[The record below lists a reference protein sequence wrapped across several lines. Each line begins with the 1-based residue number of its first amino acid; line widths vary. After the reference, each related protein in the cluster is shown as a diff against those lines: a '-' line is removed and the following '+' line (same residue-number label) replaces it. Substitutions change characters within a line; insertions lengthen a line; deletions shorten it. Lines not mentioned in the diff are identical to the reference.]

1 MNMSYDE
8 FKALQ
13 EKIDAIARDEPLPQ
27 VNEDSNHKIIMG
39 FIDQW
44 IEAGQPKDYMADLVA
59 YVKKTIP
66 DSKNWNYAAS
76 LINDGVKSYQ
86 DREYGTS
93 SLMGLRGK
101 SMDEDNEYGFQ
112 SWADEEDEEPGTYIY
127 SGFGSGTY
135 YSVSGEKVWVSP
147 QEASAMAEKEGVKF
161 RYIDALD
168 KRSIVAVKDSKTEP
182 VEEAVAGG
190 GVDDLYELLDMGI
203 SKENL
208 FDEWVAYSSS
218 DDIAEFV
225 DHFKQ
230 MYDV

>member
-1 MNMSYDE
+1 MSYDE

-13 EKIDAIARDEPLPQ
+13 EKIDAISRDEPLPQ

-101 SMDEDNEYGFQ
+101 TESQVNEDSIDQDKFDQLNNIFMSLE
-112 SWADEEDEEPGTYIY
+112 SLKADVGELQDLDNTEGAT
-127 SGFGSGTY
+127 GSGDLHDQIATMDKLIEQFY
-135 YSVSGEKVWVSP
+135 QVIDRATSVVP
-147 QEASAMAEKEGVKF
+147 QS
-161 RYIDALD
+161 
-168 KRSIVAVKDSKTEP
+168 
-182 VEEAVAGG
+182 
-190 GVDDLYELLDMGI
+190 
-203 SKENL
+203 
-208 FDEWVAYSSS
+208 
-218 DDIAEFV
+218 
-225 DHFKQ
+225 
-230 MYDV
+230 